1 MTCWV
6 TLQLLD
12 EILHFFPITF
22 SFHFFSSVFFFL
34 LNFALLVGGIQGQ
47 RAFVTRRGINGIRI
61 YDVKN
66 IEYILLIMI
75 KKKRVRE

>member
-12 EILHFFPITF
+12 EILHFFPIKF
-22 SFHFFSSVFFFL
+22 FFIFLQFFSLDFCFI
-34 LNFALLVGGIQGQ
+34 GGWMQGQ
-47 RAFVTRRGINGIRI
+47 RADVMRRGINGIRI

-66 IEYILLIMI
+66 IE
-75 KKKRVRE
+75 